1 MTRIS
6 FKWKYVIYRKLQ
18 LIFNA
23 EKLNSNLELTLVTL
37 PIAEIIC
44 VKNVGAIVVCVFLMK
59 PYKNNIL
66 KIWKKSWETFGSYL
80 LNSKANPAH
89 FHSNW
94 AGLAVL
100 FIRKLP
106 NGSDDF
112 FHIFRILFLYGFI
125 KNTQTTMPQHFWR
138 ILFLL

>member
-1 MTRIS
+1 MNIDTDIYCMHALHTTFSRNNMRQKCWGNCGLCVLIET
-6 FKWKYVIYRKLQ
+6 KMKY
-18 LIFNA
+18 
-23 EKLNSNLELTLVTL
+23 
-37 PIAEIIC
+37 P
-44 VKNVGAIVVCVFLMK
+44 KNM
-59 PYKNNIL
+59 
-66 KIWKKSWETFGSYL
+66 KKSWETFGSYL

-125 KNTQTTMPQHFWR
+125 KNTQTTMAPT
-138 ILFLL
+138 FLTHIISAIGGVTRVSSRFEFNFSALKIN